1 MPKMTSWSQLTTI
14 FYGLKNRAVTLWQNH
29 PRIGGGLAIF
39 IFTLFLSVGLYQW
52 NLQPMAYG
60 AKQKQVIDIDYGS
73 SLRQIGTLLQKRGLI
88 RNQAVFELY
97 IRLHQREKKIK
108 AGSYELSSGMSVTQI
123 AAEIERG
130 TSLQVK
136 VTIPEGFT
144 NQEILNL
151 LVAKGLVDK
160 IQFLDKLNDRQFI
173 QSIIGEEYDVNWP
186 EGYLFPDTY
195 FFDKEADETEI
206 ITIMLRRFKEV
217 FAKNFKAVSGQK
229 VKETLILASI
239 IEKEARKAEERP
251 IIAGVFINRLQRDFP
266 LQSCATIEY
275 ALGVHKE
282 RLTFKDLEVESP
294 YNTYRHQGLPPTPIS
309 NPGLASIRAAFNPA
323 KVKFLYFVAKPDG
336 THIFS
341 NTFEQHLNAQRRIEQ
356 ERKKGN
362 S

>member
-1 MPKMTSWSQLTTI
+1 MPKITSWSQFTTI
-14 FYGLKNRAVTLWQNH
+14 FCGLKNRAVTFWQNH
-29 PRIGGGLAIF
+29 PRVGGGLAIF
-39 IFTLFLSVGLYQW
+39 IFGLVLSVGFYHW

-60 AKQKQVIDIDYGS
+60 AKQKQIVEIDYGS

-108 AGSYELSSGMSVTQI
+108 AGSYELNPGMNVPHI

-130 TSLQVK
+130 TSLREK

-144 NQEILNL
+144 NREILNL

-160 IQFLDKLNDRQFI
+160 TRFLDKLNDRLFI
-173 QSIIGEEYDVNWP
+173 QGIIGEEYDSHWP

-195 FFDKEADETEI
+195 FFDKKADEAEI
-206 ITIMLRRFKEV
+206 ITLMLRRFKEV
-217 FAKNFKAVSGQK
+217 FAKNFTTVSGSK
-229 VKETLILASI
+229 IKETLILASI

-251 IIAGVFINRLQRDFP
+251 IIAGVFVNRLQRDFP

-323 KVKFLYFVAKPDG
+323 KVNFLYFVAKPDG

-341 NTFEQHLNAQRRIEQ
+341 NTFDQHLKAQRRIEQ
-356 ERKKGN
+356 ERKKG
-362 S
+362 